1 MKEKLIDLKNKI
13 KPIVLENKKNIII
26 CAAALLIIIIT
37 LVLIFRNGS
46 ENFNGNLN
54 NLGFALKKGS
64 SIYFH
69 GYKNGSTDGIYK
81 MTGSKIEKINDDYGI
96 YLNSSDKYI
105 YYLNVDNYNIMRIK
119 TNGEDKET
127 VIEDV
132 DPQKIVIES
141 DWIYYFDDANFY
153 KIKTNGKDKKIL
165 SQKTIDN
172 YEIVGNWIYYS
183 YKNEGKYIIAKMK
196 TDGSDITKID
206 EDAAKVFFVDGS
218 KIYYFKENF
227 DFDNYNFMYEMY
239 SIKTNGKDK
248 EKITD
253 LSEEVDVDTINFD
266 KKYIYYVKSSDGD
279 TVGIYKMKLNGKDET
294 KITDVDGYTTKI
306 NIFDDWIY
314 YPGLNETGDTV
325 MYRIKTS
332 GKDMQTL
339 EIK

>member
-1 MKEKLIDLKNKI
+1 MKEKLIYLKDKI

-26 CAAALLIIIIT
+26 CAGVLLIIIIA

-54 NLGFALKKGS
+54 NLGFTLKKGS
-64 SIYFH
+64 SIFFQ
-69 GYKNGSTDGIYK
+69 GYKEGSVDGIYK
-81 MTGSKIEKINDDYGI
+81 MTGSKIEKINDDYEI
-96 YLNSSDKYI
+96 YLNSSGKYI
-105 YYLNVDNYNIMRIK
+105 YYLNVDNYNIMRMK
-119 TNGEDKET
+119 TDGTDKET

-132 DPQKIVIES
+132 DPQKFVIEN
-141 DWIYYFDDANFY
+141 DWIYYFDDGNFY

-165 SQKTIDN
+165 SQKSIES

-183 YKNEGKYIIAKMK
+183 YKNEGKYILAKMK

-206 EDAAKVFFVDGS
+206 EDAAKNFFVNDN

-227 DFDNYNFMYEMY
+227 DFDNYNFAYEMY

-248 EKITD
+248 EKITE
-253 LSEEVDVDTINFD
+253 LSEEVDVDTINFA
-266 KKYIYYVKSSDGD
+266 KKYVYFVKSSDGD
-279 TVGIYKMKLNGKDET
+279 TVEIYRIKLNGKEET
-294 KITDVDGYTTKI
+294 KITDVNGYTTNI

-314 YPGLNETGDTV
+314 YPGLNDSGDTV
-325 MYRIKTS
+325 MYRIRTN
-332 GKDMQTL
+332 GKDMQSL